1 MTTVNIVCPHC
12 QFSKPV
18 DRAKVGAGKKKVT
31 CPECKQQ
38 FMFELEA
45 DDFKFRQVGPAPPN
59 KVALLLITF
68 FLGGVGAHKFYLRK
82 YLQGV
87 IYLVLFW
94 TGIPAIIAFV
104 EFIIYCF
111 KSEEDLQAA
120 YS

>member
-1 MTTVNIVCPHC
+1 MSSVNIVCPHC
-12 QFSKPV
+12 SFSKAV
-18 DRAKVGAGKKKVT
+18 EREKVGAGKKKVT

-38 FMFELEA
+38 FDFSL
-45 DDFKFRQVGPAPPN
+45 DDVDFKFKQVGHAPPN

-68 FLGGVGAHKFYLRK
+68 LLGGFGGHKFYLRK

-94 TGIPAIIAFV
+94 TGIPAIIALV

-111 KSEEDLQAA
+111 KSEADLQQA